1 MRLNH
6 LALTVSDA
14 RRSAA
19 FYREHF
25 GFERTLHE
33 DDHFTMLA
41 DEAGDLLALF
51 PGRPPS
57 DPPASFH
64 FGFELDSVDEV
75 RRERDRLQQAGVSEL
90 EWEDSWMTRLR
101 VADPDGY
108 GVELFASP

>member
-1 MRLNH
+1 VRLNH

-41 DEAGDLLALF
+41 NDAGDLLALF
-51 PGRPPS
+51 GG
-57 DPPASFH
+57 DPPPEPTATFH
-64 FGFELDSVDEV
+64 FGFELDSADEV
-75 RRERDRLQQAGVSEL
+75 RAERTRLQQAGVAEL
-90 EWEDSWMTRLR
+90 QWEDGWMTRLR
-101 VADPDGY
+101 VADPDGH
-108 GVELFASP
+108 GVELFASS